1 VLGLGN
7 PILTDDGI
15 GITVVREAKA
25 RFKPEGPDGDVTFT
39 EASVGGFRLLSVLT
53 GYDRAILVDAI
64 QTAGGQ
70 PGDVGRLQVG
80 GMGASLHSGCTHDL
94 TLAGAL
100 ALGRHLGVPLPHD
113 DQIQIVAIEAED
125 VLTFGEQCTPA
136 VQAGAAR
143 AVEMV
148 LQELG
153 GQGVE

>member
-15 GITVVREAKA
+15 GICVVHEAKA
-25 RFKPEGPDGDVTFT
+25 RFTAEVPDDDVTFA

-53 GYDRAILVDAI
+53 GYDRVLMVDAI
-64 QTAGGQ
+64 QTPGGQ
-70 PGDVGRLQVG
+70 PGDVGRLEVG
-80 GMGASLHSGCTHDL
+80 SLHASLHSGCTHDL

-100 ALGRHLGVPLPHD
+100 ALGRHLGVPLPRD
-113 DQIQIVAIEAED
+113 DQIQIIAIEAED

-136 VQAGAAR
+136 VEAAAAR

-148 LQELG
+148 LQELEG
-153 GQGVE
+153 PAVR

>member
-1 VLGLGN
+1 LGLGN

-15 GITVVREAKA
+15 GIYVVREAQA
-25 RFKPEGPDGDVTFT
+25 LYTPEVPDDDVTFA
-39 EASVGGFRLLSVLT
+39 EASVGGFRLLSVLA

-64 QTAGGQ
+64 QTPGGQ
-70 PGDVGRLQVG
+70 PGDVGRLSVG
-80 GMGASLHSGCTHDL
+80 GVGASLHSGSTHDL
-94 TLAGAL
+94 TLVGAL

-113 DQIQIVAIEAED
+113 DQITILVIEAED

-136 VQAGAAR
+136 VQAATAR

-153 GQGVE
+153 DRAVE